1 MTMLLY
7 SPSMSSWQLYPFK
20 KQGLGILGVAADN
33 PRQNHLKPKGC
44 DMDDLAL
51 DARLTQLIERVAT
64 KDADALRELY
74 DVTSSKLYAV
84 AMRVVGNTELAE
96 DVLQEAY
103 LNIWRIAADYRASLS
118 PPMAWMGVVVRS
130 RALDFLRKRKVERAL
145 AGPEMDD
152 TLTAALDS
160 NTPSPMDTSIASEQA
175 WALHE
180 CLRKIEAKPREVLTM
195 AYFRDL
201 SHGELAEQLRL
212 PLGTVKTWIRRSI
225 EQLRSCMAKFA

>member
-1 MTMLLY
+1 
-7 SPSMSSWQLYPFK
+7 MSDQ
-20 KQGLGILGVAADN
+20 V
-33 PRQNHLKPKGC
+33 
-44 DMDDLAL
+44 L
-51 DARLTQLIERVAT
+51 DARLIQLIERVAT
-64 KDADALRELY
+64 KDASALRELY
-74 DVTSSKLYAV
+74 DATSSKLYAV
-84 AMRVVGNTELAE
+84 AMRVVGNTEHAE

-130 RALDFLRKRKVERAL
+130 RALDFLRKRKVERSL
-145 AGPEMDD
+145 VGPEMDEQLAN
-152 TLTAALDS
+152 TLDGDAPT
-160 NTPSPMDTSIASEQA
+160 PMDTSMASEQA

-212 PLGTVKTWIRRSI
+212 PLGTVKTWIRRSLD
-225 EQLRSCMAKFA
+225 QLRACMAKFA